1 MMNPWPVVAG
11 DLRRSRWGAIAVVLL
26 VALAV
31 ALGVAVSAQERALRQ
46 GSARAAEGFDLV
58 IGARGG
64 ETQLV
69 LSSVY
74 LQIAAVDLLPAEILA
89 DLLQDPLVRL
99 ASPIGYGDSYRD
111 HLIAGVTPAFVAHL
125 AKGHLAEGS
134 IFARLD
140 EVVVGADVALPLGER
155 FSPLHGHRPSAQ
167 AIEHSEFQ
175 YRVVGHLPK
184 LGNPWDRAIVS
195 SIEAV
200 WWIHSLPVGHRLDER
215 HLYPSTAGG
224 APDLAAVPIGPP
236 FDRAELTGVP
246 AIVAVPVSIAAA
258 YQLRQKYR
266 NHPETMAVFPAEV
279 LVQLYRLLGDV
290 RDVVALLSIVTQ
302 VLVIG
307 AVLLAVG
314 ASLAQRRRLI
324 GTLRAL
330 GASRRFV
337 FAAIWLNVALLL
349 AAGAISGL
357 GLGWAAAWALSVVV
371 EARTSLALPVV
382 VARSEFLLVAAVIV
396 IGTGLAAL
404 PAWLSYRN
412 SVATA
417 LKAGTT

>member
-1 MMNPWPVVAG
+1 M
-11 DLRRSRWGAIAVVLL
+11 
-26 VALAV
+26 
-31 ALGVAVSAQERALRQ
+31 
-46 GSARAAEGFDLV
+46 
-58 IGARGG
+58 
-64 ETQLV
+64 
-69 LSSVY
+69 
-74 LQIAAVDLLPAEILA
+74 
-89 DLLQDPLVRL
+89 
-99 ASPIGYGDSYRD
+99 
-111 HLIAGVTPAFVAHL
+111 
-125 AKGHLAEGS
+125 
-134 IFARLD
+134 
-140 EVVVGADVALPLGER
+140 VVGADVALPLGER
-155 FSPLHGHRPSAQ
+155 FSPLHGHLPSAQ
-167 AIEHSEFQ
+167 ASEHSEFQ
-175 YRVVGHLPK
+175 YRVVGRLPK

-266 NHPETMAVFPAEV
+266 NHPDTMAVFPAEV

-290 RDVVALLSIVTQ
+290 RDVVALLSVVTQ

-307 AVLLAVG
+307 AVLLAVV

-330 GASRRFV
+330 GASQHFV

-357 GLGWAAAWALSVVV
+357 GLGWAAAWASRSLSKR
-371 EARTSLALPVV
+371 ARASPY
-382 VARSEFLLVAAVIV
+382 RSS
-396 IGTGLAAL
+396 
-404 PAWLSYRN
+404 WHDRSSCSSRR
-412 SVATA
+412 
-417 LKAGTT
+417 